1 MNDRIESA
9 LAELPEATPGPWN
22 QIRPRGSNGFYYV
35 DHEKPYLGFIATVY
49 SNESDAI
56 LIAAAPDLAAEVIRL
71 RAEVAR
77 IKTIIADCDGPD
89 ETNKADPSSRQP
101 VQTHASL
108 DAPCITPPIAPHNHE
123 MHRAGESAPTPTSK
137 NIADQLFRLIDD
149 DFDVIS
155 WNWEKALSIIDSALT
170 QAAADARREAA
181 EEFCRQ
187 CSERDEVDDGTLV
200 CEFDWK
206 GDACKK
212 RAAILG
218 HGEGKP

>member
-1 MNDRIESA
+1 MTNK
-9 LAELPEATPGPWN
+9 T
-22 QIRPRGSNGFYYV
+22 
-35 DHEKPYLGFIATVY
+35 
-49 SNESDAI
+49 
-56 LIAAAPDLAAEVIRL
+56 AAEMVARL
-71 RAEVAR
+71 RFRYKHREDWGLEVTRFDLSDEQAARELEAWAAER
-77 IKTIIADCDGPD
+77 NTLRGFGQKMLEQSCDNPSPLTSKQVNELID
-89 ETNKADPSSRQP
+89 ETNKAEEPMET
-101 VQTHASL
+101 QTECYEIDCPKHCKTE
-108 DAPCITPPIAPHNHE
+108 PIGVCKEGECVMKEKTP
-123 MHRAGESAPTPTSK
+123 APTPTSK

-170 QAAADARREAA
+170 QAAEKARREAA